1 MTLLSSDLRLAGRAL
16 RRRPA
21 FTALAVLT
29 LTIGVGAN
37 TAVFGL
43 INSVF
48 LKPLPLIQNTERLVE
63 INRRV
68 GGDLADVSY
77 GVLQSMRAE
86 RGVLEDAAGYSPL
99 PASISTTE
107 HATPVVRMVSA
118 TTGNYFALLGVQPGI
133 GRFFASG
140 EAFYPSVSNVVVI
153 SDRLWR
159 DRFAA
164 DRSAIGRTLRLNG
177 VALEIIGVTPPAF
190 RGHANG
196 LAVDAYVPVGVT
208 IPGFPTRNALD
219 DPRSSAVQV
228 IGRLRPNVTSTAA
241 APALGVAAARY
252 LTSMGPNRSTQG
264 PETHPVRVDAFSP
277 VPAVIRDGVAA
288 FLAVLL
294 AVSGLLLTMTCV
306 NVAGMILSRAT
317 ERRTEIA
324 VRYALGAT
332 RRRMVMQ
339 LLTESALL
347 FLIAGIAGAIVA
359 AWATPLLT
367 TFKPPLPP
375 GYSVDLDLRANWT
388 VLVYASLSATVCGLL
403 FSIAPV
409 LRVTHTDLA
418 PMMREQSGGG
428 SLARTRVRG
437 ALVGIQMAGTVVL
450 LIVAGLFTRALGA
463 LDALDPGW
471 NPNGVYVTSL
481 DMELDGTNNATG
493 LALFGQLTQRVSAIP
508 GVRVA
513 AVASK
518 LPFSGQS
525 SLGAVTPEGAPAAPS
540 TDTPAYFNRVS
551 PGYFQ
556 AMGIRL
562 VRGRDVALTDGA
574 TTPNVAVINEAMAA
588 RLWPGGDAIGRRFQA
603 GIAPYRQTFTV
614 IGIAANSKIKRLNE
628 EPPNAYYLPY
638 TQMYNSQMS
647 LIVRL
652 ADGVPAT
659 TLDAIRDII
668 RDLSPSLPAEPVR
681 PLRTALELYFLPQR
695 IAAWVG
701 GVLGMIG
708 MLIAAVGAYGV
719 AAIAVAHR
727 RREIGIRLALGARS
741 SDLVSLL
748 LRRVMRAPVIG
759 LAVGV
764 IVALGLTQPL
774 KRFLG
779 VVHPLDPT
787 AFGAAAFALA
797 AVIAIS
803 TWAPARSAS
812 RLNPVDVLR
821 ND

>member
-1 MTLLSSDLRLAGRAL
+1 MTLLSSDLRLAARAL

-63 INRRV
+63 INRSL
-68 GGDLADVSY
+68 GGDYADVSY
-77 GVLQSMRAE
+77 GVFQAIRAE

-107 HATPVVRMVSA
+107 DATPVVRMVSA
-118 TTGNYFALLGVQPGI
+118 TTGNYFDLLGLRPGV

-140 EAFYPSVSNVVVI
+140 EAFYPNVSNVVVI

-159 DRFAA
+159 ERFGATGLVL
-164 DRSAIGRTLRLNG
+164 GRTLRLNG
-177 VALEIIGVTPPAF
+177 TPLEIIGVTPPAF

-196 LAVDAYVPVGVT
+196 LAVDAYIPVGVV
-208 IPGFPTRNALD
+208 IPGFPTRKALD
-219 DPRSSAVQV
+219 EPRSSAVQV
-228 IGRLRPNVTSTAA
+228 IGRLRAGVTTKAA
-241 APALGVAAARY
+241 APALGAAAMRY
-252 LTSMGPNRSTQG
+252 LVSVGPNRFSPG
-264 PETHPVRVDAFSP
+264 PETHPVRVDAYSP

-294 AVSGLLLTMTCV
+294 AVSGILLTMTCV

-332 RRRMVMQ
+332 RKRIVTQ
-339 LLTESALL
+339 LLTESVLL
-347 FLIAGIAGAIVA
+347 FLVAGIAGAIVA
-359 AWATPLLT
+359 AWATPLLM
-367 TFKPPLPP
+367 TFEPPLPP
-375 GYSVDLDLRANWT
+375 GYSIDLDLRANWT
-388 VLVYASLSATVCGLL
+388 VVVYASLIATACGIL

-409 LRVTHTDLA
+409 LRATRTDLA
-418 PMMREQSGGG
+418 PMLREQSTG
-428 SLARTRVRG
+428 SSLGRTRVRG
-437 ALVGIQMAGTVVL
+437 VLVGVQMAGTVVL

-481 DMELDGTNNATG
+481 DMELNGTSNAAG
-493 LALFGQLTQRVSAIP
+493 LALYGQLTERVSAIP
-508 GVRVA
+508 GVRAA

-525 SLGAVTPEGAPAAPS
+525 SLGPVAAEGTAPTS
-540 TDTPAYFNRVS
+540 NDTPAYFNRVS

-562 VRGRDVALTDGA
+562 LRGRDVATTDQE

-588 RLWPGGDAIGRRFQA
+588 RLWSGADAIGRRFQT
-603 GIAPYRQTFTV
+603 GIAPYQRTFTV

-638 TQMYNSQMS
+638 TQLYNSQMS

-659 TLDAIRDII
+659 TLDAVRDII
-668 RDLSPSLPAEPVR
+668 RGLSPSLPAEPVR

-719 AAIAVAHR
+719 AAIAVAQR

-741 SDLVSLL
+741 RDLVSLL

-759 LAVGV
+759 LGVGLV
-764 IVALGLTQPL
+764 VALGLTQPL
-774 KRFLG
+774 KLFLG

-787 AFGAAAFALA
+787 TFGAAAIALA
-797 AVIAIS
+797 AVIAVA

-821 ND
+821 D

>member
-1 MTLLSSDLRLAGRAL
+1 MTQLSSDLRLAARGL

-63 INRRV
+63 INRRL
-68 GGDLADVSY
+68 GGDFADVSY
-77 GVLQSMRAE
+77 GVFQAMRAE
-86 RGVLEDAAGYSPL
+86 RGILDDAAGYSPL
-99 PASISTTE
+99 PASISTTRD
-107 HATPVVRMVSA
+107 ATPVVRMVTA
-118 TTGNYFALLGVQPGI
+118 TTGNYFDLLGVRPGA

-153 SDRLWR
+153 SDRLR
-159 DRFAA
+159 RERFG
-164 DRSAIGRTLRLNG
+164 DGQSAIGSTLRLNG
-177 VALEIIGVTPPAF
+177 VPLEIIGVTPPAF

-208 IPGFPTRNALD
+208 IPGFPTRGALD

-228 IGRLRPNVTSTAA
+228 IGRLKSGVTPKAA
-241 APALGVAAARY
+241 APALGGAVMRF
-252 LTSMGPNRSTQG
+252 LTSVGPDPFSRG

-332 RRRMVMQ
+332 RKRIVTQ
-339 LLTESALL
+339 LLTESVLL
-347 FLIAGIAGAIVA
+347 FLVAGIAGAVVA
-359 AWATPLLT
+359 AWATPLLM
-367 TFKPPLPP
+367 TFQPPLPP
-375 GYSVDLDLRANWT
+375 GYSIDLDLRANWT
-388 VLVYASLSATVCGLL
+388 VLVYASLTATACGIL

-409 LRVTHTDLA
+409 LRATRTDLA
-418 PMMREQSGGG
+418 PMLREQSGGG
-428 SLARTRVRG
+428 SLAHTRVRG

-481 DMELDGTNNATG
+481 DMELNGTKAAAG
-493 LALFGQLTQRVSAIP
+493 KALFSQLTQRVSAIP
-508 GVRVA
+508 GVRIT

-525 SLGAVTPEGAPAAPS
+525 SLGPVAPEGAAVPLS
-540 TDTPAYFNRVS
+540 DVPAYFNRVS

-562 VRGRDVALTDGA
+562 LRGRDVAATDE
-574 TTPNVAVINEAMAA
+574 TSSPNVAVINEAMAA
-588 RLWPGGDAIGRRFQA
+588 RLWPGADALGRRFQT
-603 GIAPYRQTFTV
+603 GIAPYQQTFAV

-628 EPPNAYYLPY
+628 DPPNAYYLPF
-638 TQMYNSQMS
+638 TQMYNSQMV

-652 ADGVPAT
+652 ADGVPAS
-659 TLDAIRDII
+659 TLDAVRDII

-681 PLRTALELYFLPQR
+681 PLRTQLELYFLPQR

-701 GVLGMIG
+701 GVLGVIG

-719 AAIAVAHR
+719 AAIAVAQR

-741 SDLVSLL
+741 RDLVSLL
-748 LRRVMRAPVIG
+748 LRRVARAPVIG
-759 LAVGV
+759 LGVGM
-764 IVALGLTQPL
+764 ILALGLTLPL
-774 KRFLG
+774 ERFLG
-779 VVHPLDPT
+779 VVHPLDPVT
-787 AFGAAAFALA
+787 FGGAAVALA
-797 AVIAIS
+797 LVIAVAIFG
-803 TWAPARSAS
+803 PASAAS

-821 ND
+821 SE